1 MSFLFNLILIAIFV
15 YLVYRVVV
23 GRNVRNKDPYKQNET
38 DTSANDVKKD
48 KSVQKKID
56 MSEVEDADYKE
67 ID

>member
-1 MSFLFNLILIAIFV
+1 MGFLFNLILIAIFV
-15 YLVYRVVV
+15 YVLYRVLIN
-23 GRNVRNKDPYKQNET
+23 RNVRDKDPYKKDDA
-38 DTSANDVKKD
+38 DTPEDTVTKD